1 MSSSSFNKDDGEK
14 IVWTPFYRTIPD
26 VKTTGWVDEPD
37 FNYTSYDIFVLNTKL
52 SYWLKHNFG
61 PKLSISYPSARGR
74 EGKSNSMYITV
85 VPTKGGEVY
94 DMSSDQVESL
104 QHIVDEITTSS
115 RTAVLLMSIDSYPT
129 EDPFGDSVIIPSDW
143 LRSIYPYVG
152 LSPDVNPHM
161 SEMGIM
167 VELESYIDFSS
178 VYFDL
183 VIQVIERV
191 KNLYFQGYIVN
202 PDPDIIEKWGL
213 ISLNA
218 DDSED
223 NGMNTETKNKIYK
236 TSWKDSRIT
245 SKYGGMYG
253 FLMSRQQGEKTIDLF
268 IGYKSLAKHN
278 LAKYLLNYD
287 ISGVFSNQHVSVHV
301 DNIADAQAI
310 ASNIDI
316 YANEGSGYILQMT
329 SSRPSW
335 ILLYSS
341 IAEKMGYDDTVGYLS
356 TDESRPYVFSCLV
369 PYETN
374 IQEVTKNINMTA
386 TEMISRL
393 EDEGNPEIEISLTRQ
408 GFSTIHDVIESGEEQ
423 FWRQLLQ

>member
-1 MSSSSFNKDDGEK
+1 MSSLNKDAGEK
-14 IVWTPFYRTIPD
+14 IVWTPFYRTIPE
-26 VKTTGWVDEPD
+26 VGKTGWVDEPD

-61 PKLSISYPSARGR
+61 PKLLISYPSVLGR

-85 VPTKGGEVY
+85 VLTKGGKVY
-94 DMSSDQVESL
+94 DMTPDQVKSL
-104 QHIVDEITTSS
+104 QHIVDKITTGP
-115 RTAVLLMSIDSYPT
+115 RTAVLLMSIDPYPT

-152 LSPDVNPHM
+152 LPPDVNPHM

-202 PDPDIIEKWGL
+202 PDPDIIKKWGL
-213 ISLNA
+213 ISINGEEG
-218 DDSED
+218 ED
-223 NGMNTETKNKIYK
+223 NRINTETNNKIYK
-236 TSWKDSRIT
+236 TSWNDSRIT
-245 SKYGGMYG
+245 SKYGGIYG

-268 IGYKSLAKHN
+268 IGYKSLTKHN

-287 ISGVFSNQHVSVHV
+287 IAGVFSNQYVSVHV

-316 YANEGSGYILQMT
+316 YANEGSGYILRMI
-329 SSRPSW
+329 SSRLSW

-369 PYETN
+369 PSETN
-374 IQEVTKNINMTA
+374 IQEVTKNINITA
-386 TEMISRL
+386 TEIISRF
-393 EDEGNPEIEISLTRQ
+393 EDGDNPEIEISLARQ

-423 FWRQLLQ
+423 SWRQLL